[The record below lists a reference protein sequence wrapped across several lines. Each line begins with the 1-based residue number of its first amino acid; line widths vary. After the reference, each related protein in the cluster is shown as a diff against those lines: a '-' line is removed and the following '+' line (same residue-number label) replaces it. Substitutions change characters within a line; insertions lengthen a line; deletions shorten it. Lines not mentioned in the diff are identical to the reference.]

1 MTRNEWYWIPWW
13 LVAFVIAALSLWA
26 PQILPIRMEKLPII
40 MAAIVCARNIAT
52 ALGNP
57 DEEKEDPSW
66 NKFWLYWGILGIVT
80 VFFSFVY
87 NLQANLPLTLWLLA
101 TTIISAGGYISY
113 RREPREL

>member
-66 NKFWLYWGILGIVT
+66 NKFWLYWRILGIVN

-87 NLQANLPLTLWLLA
+87 NLQPNLPLTLRLLA
-101 TTIISAGGYISY
+101 TTIISAGGYVSY